1 MTMIAVTTTAGG
13 ASSALDDISRR
24 ILEGSRAQ
32 GNLCAV
38 VLAGGVGGARLSLAL
53 CTALDP
59 SDVTVVVNVG
69 DDEEVY
75 GVQVSADLDTVV
87 YTLAGIEGPEGWGR
101 RADTWNV
108 MGELAALG
116 VDTTFRLGDRDLGF
130 CLARTGRL
138 ARGDPLS
145 VVVAAAA
152 RALGVGATVLP
163 ATDDTVRTKVRTVAG
178 DWLDFQ
184 DYFVHRRHDVE
195 VAEVEYRGAID
206 AAPAPGVL
214 DAIAAADVV
223 VIAPSNP
230 PLSIWPILAVPG
242 IRRAV
247 AGASTVVAVSPLF
260 GGTALKGPAH
270 TVMASL
276 GLPPGNAGVAAAYEG
291 LLTHL
296 VVDEGDAADVGDLSG
311 GKLRVV
317 AMDTHMTDEPSGRR
331 FGDAFVRWLAAEAP
345 PRPVP

>member
-13 ASSALDDISRR
+13 ASSALDDISRG
-24 ILEGSRAQ
+24 ILEGSRAH
-32 GNLCAV
+32 GNLDAV
-38 VLAGGVGGARLSLAL
+38 VLAGGVGGARLSRAL
-53 CTALDP
+53 CSALDP

-69 DDEEVY
+69 DDDDVY
-75 GVQVSADLDTVV
+75 GVRVCADLDTVV
-87 YTLAGIEGPEGWGR
+87 YTLAGIEGPDGWGR
-101 RADTWNV
+101 RADTWHV

-116 VDTTFRLGDRDLGF
+116 VDTTFRLGDLDLAL
-130 CLARTGRL
+130 CLARTSRL
-138 ARGDPLS
+138 AEGVRLS
-145 VVVAAAA
+145 GVVAAVT

-163 ATDDTVRTKVRTVAG
+163 ATDDTLRTKVRTVEG
-178 DWLDFQ
+178 KWLDFQ
-184 DYFVHRRHDVE
+184 DYFVHRGHADE
-195 VAEVEYRGAID
+195 VAEVEYRGAVD

-214 DAIAAADVV
+214 DAIADADVV

-242 IRRAV
+242 IRE
-247 AGASTVVAVSPLF
+247 VVAAAPMVVTVSPLF
-260 GGTALKGPAH
+260 AGTALKGPAH

-296 VVDEGDAADVGDLSG
+296 VVDEGDAADVGDLG
-311 GKLRVV
+311 GANLRVA
-317 AMDTHMTDEPSGRR
+317 AMDTHMADEASGSR
-331 FGDAFVRWLAAEAP
+331 FGDSFVRWLAAEAP